1 MVKHGFYHT
10 TDSEVIYLA
19 RVNKLELSKFKL
31 VKYDMTSNTQGT
43 QIWITNIEI
52 FPTASD
58 EYLEFKDVDVF
69 GFTMRSYPTIDGVIV
84 AEINNEKVKY

>member
-31 VKYDMTSNTQGT
+31 VKYDMTSNIQDT
-43 QIWITNIEI
+43 QI
-52 FPTASD
+52 
-58 EYLEFKDVDVF
+58 
-69 GFTMRSYPTIDGVIV
+69 
-84 AEINNEKVKY
+84 